1 MYKILIKVQGSNRD
15 MYTLYQENGVTY
27 ETEDNA
33 ALTTMYNKLL
43 EKYAVTDVLP
53 VHALDVKLNTKI
65 EACKKADE

>member
-15 MYTLYQENGVTY
+15 MYTLYQENGVIY

-43 EKYAVTDVLP
+43 EKYAVTEVFP